1 MEEARII
8 LFFFGFLNINFKY
21 TYMENPFEIIMER
34 LNSIENQLKE
44 VLQSTTIRSVKNVP
58 ELLTLPQL
66 SDYIGLAKQTIYKY
80 SYSKTIPHYKTGK
93 KLVFKKEE
101 IDEWLKTFK
110 IKTIEDLEREATKYL
125 IKKRFRK

>member
-1 MEEARII
+1 MLDLYSNIAGMKEAHII
-8 LFFFGFLNINFKY
+8 LFFFGFWNINFKY

-66 SDYIGLAKQTIYKY
+66 SDYIGLA
-80 SYSKTIPHYKTGK
+80 
-93 KLVFKKEE
+93 
-101 IDEWLKTFK
+101 
-110 IKTIEDLEREATKYL
+110 
-125 IKKRFRK
+125 